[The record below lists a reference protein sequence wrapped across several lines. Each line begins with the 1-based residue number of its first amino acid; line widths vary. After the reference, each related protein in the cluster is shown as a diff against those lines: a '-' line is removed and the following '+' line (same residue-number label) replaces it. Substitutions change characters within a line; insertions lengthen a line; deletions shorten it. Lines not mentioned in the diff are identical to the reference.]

1 MNSRRIVALLAACTL
16 GLGALIA
23 TGAPQAA
30 DSLAP
35 RDVLIV
41 VDNTATRSDD
51 WTLQKRAYLAMLDDR
66 TTFPLDGSV
75 AVSLVQYAAAKEGG
89 QASRVTLPLTRLDSV
104 GALAKA
110 RAAISEATL
119 LSPDKSGIDG
129 LTAAAQELSARGTKG
144 SPANVCLTANVA
156 WDPATL
162 TKGTGAVKSAGA
174 TRVGVLAVTSP
185 SLSAALASQAF
196 ADTVFG
202 DGDIVSVRDIPE
214 FGGLVNSSCMLPAV
228 RLRAIEVNQVIQDW
242 QNSVPLVEYKDTIVR
257 VFLETVVRPS
267 ATASGLLHGER
278 DGIPLSGSPLSPIN
292 DGGAI
297 AIDSAANSRGSING
311 SLNFRLPTSW
321 MSDDITLT
329 FESPSTMSCTAA
341 AGDARDCDVDVTF
354 EEAAEPSVDYVS
366 VPYEYLGVLREPTDA
381 ELVENMYRTEDIFP
395 TRYVDFDFDWLPAHV
410 DDTIPDLDW
419 VNTVLTLY
427 GLYEDCGSD
436 CAKYYGILS
445 GSGGGLATG
454 IPGNAASGFLSGT
467 GATEAYGYGRNRGP
481 HEIAHM
487 YGAHHIVNAAENGK
501 TSRLKYG
508 WCTEEGGLSAPEFPY
523 WSYSSAAGADRP
535 SFGPMGSDDNEVW
548 GMSPRFVSH
557 NADLAVS
564 DPSQVFPLMSYCSAV
579 DRSSQFRWPSL
590 QTYDVLA
597 DEFLGSVRVR
607 PTAEP
612 SPRPFIVVRG
622 LFDPQSP
629 GSAEFLPVAPV
640 TMRPPAASS
649 GEWSIRLVDRRGKAL
664 ATRSFA
670 ASEPHGDA
678 VGPELGEPT
687 GRASFHVAFPAEF
700 SARIG
705 AIQLRKGQTVV
716 ATERASA
723 VAPRVSITSPK
734 AGVALS
740 GSTVTVTW
748 AAQDADSADLT
759 ATVLYRTSPKARWT
773 PVAIDATGTSVTV
786 PRQAI
791 EGSRAGEF
799 MVIASDGIR
808 SGSARVG
815 SIRVADNPPIVAIRS
830 GGDTTYSGAQNLI
843 LSAMAWDS
851 ESGTGDV
858 TVTWSS
864 SIDGPLGQ
872 RVAGSSSRAGDS
884 GFHINLL
891 ATDLSEGVH
900 TITATATDSLGGTA
914 RATTEVTITRVA
926 EGVAQPQG

>member
-1 MNSRRIVALLAACTL
+1 MVSTL
-16 GLGALIA
+16 SATAIGIGALVA

-30 DSLAP
+30 DSP
-35 RDVLIV
+35 SQRDVVIV
-41 VDNTATRSDD
+41 VDNTATRATD
-51 WTLQKRAYLAMLDDR
+51 WALQKRAYLAMLDDR
-66 TTFPLDGSV
+66 ATFPLDGSV

-89 QASRVTLPLTRLDSV
+89 QASRVTLPLTRLDSA

-119 LSPDKSGIDG
+119 LTPDTSGFDG

-156 WDPATL
+156 WDRTTL
-162 TKGTGAVKSAGA
+162 IKGAGAVKSAGA
-174 TRVGVLAVTSP
+174 TRVGVLALTSP
-185 SLSAALASQAF
+185 SLSAAQASQLF
-196 ADTVFG
+196 ADAVFG
-202 DGDIVSVRDIPE
+202 DGDVVSARNVPE

-242 QNSVPLVEYKDTIVR
+242 HNSVPLVQYKDTIAR
-257 VFLETVVRPS
+257 VFLETVARPS

-278 DGIPLSGSPLSPIN
+278 DGVPLRGSPLSPIN
-292 DGGAI
+292 DSGAI
-297 AIDSAANSRGSING
+297 AIDSTADARGSING

-321 MSDDITLT
+321 MSGDVTLT
-329 FESPSTMSCTAA
+329 FESPSTMTCTAA
-341 AGDARDCDVDVTF
+341 AGEARDCDVDVTF
-354 EEAAEPSVDYVS
+354 EEAAEPRVDYVS
-366 VPYEYLGVLREPTDA
+366 VPYEYLGTLREPTDA

-395 TRYVDFDFDWLPAHV
+395 TRYVDFDFDWLPVNV
-410 DDTIPDLDW
+410 DDTIPDLDR
-419 VNTVLTLY
+419 VNAFLTLY

-454 IPGNAASGFLSGT
+454 IPGTAASGFLSGT
-467 GATEAYGYGRNRGP
+467 GASEAYGYARNRGP

-508 WCTEEGGLSAPEFPY
+508 WCTEEGGLTAPEFPH
-523 WSYSSAAGADRP
+523 WFFSSAAGADRP
-535 SFGPMGSDDNEVW
+535 SFGPLGSDDEEVW
-548 GMSPRFVSH
+548 GMSPRFVSR

-564 DPSQVFPLMSYCSAV
+564 DPGQVFPLMSYCGAV

-597 DEFLGSVRVR
+597 DEFLGSARTR
-607 PTAEP
+607 PAAEP
-612 SPRPFIVVRG
+612 SARPFIVVRG

-640 TMRPPAASS
+640 TMRPPATNT

-670 ASEPHGDA
+670 ASESHGDA
-678 VGPELGEPT
+678 AGPEQGEAT
-687 GRASFHVAFPAEF
+687 ARASFAVAFPAEL

-716 ATERASA
+716 ATQRASTA
-723 VAPRVSITSPK
+723 APQVTIASPK
-734 AGVALS
+734 AGVALT
-740 GSTVTVTW
+740 GSTVTVSW
-748 AAQDADSADLT
+748 AAQDADSSELS

-773 PVAIDATGTSVTV
+773 PVAIDATGRSITV
-786 PRQAI
+786 PRRAI

-799 MVIASDGIR
+799 MVIASDGVR
-808 SGSARVG
+808 SGAARVG
-815 SIRVADNPPIVAIRS
+815 SIRVADNPPIVVIRS

-843 LSAMAWDS
+843 LSATAWDS
-851 ESGTGDV
+851 ESGTRDV

-872 RVAGSSSRAGDS
+872 RVAGNSSRAGDT

-900 TITATATDSLGGTA
+900 TITATATDSFGGTA
-914 RATTEVTITRVA
+914 TATTRVTIMRVA
-926 EGVAQPQG
+926 EGVAQSTG